1 MKFAILGG
9 GVAGSL
15 LNNVLTSDGHEL
27 TIFDQSHFQMR
38 SGFGFLLL
46 PNGVESLKQLGV
58 WNKVAPYSLAIPQV
72 NYYDQ
77 SGDLCNQLEFQN
89 VYSISRADFIQA
101 LDIPST
107 PVIPEN
113 IFWDDEYHSF
123 VSNGEIYKAS
133 QFDAVL
139 GSDGAHSQTRLMLN
153 PHADATPARTYE
165 VMGIVK
171 NQFLHQHLD
180 EQLHKY
186 AISNEGLALGLLPL
200 KNGDVIWYLQVDS
213 HKHGHPA
220 RNKTALLQ
228 FVKEKVGHCTN
239 PLVQSLLNS
248 EMETIYVWQGR
259 ILHETSTLAKDNVF
273 LFGDAAHLFL
283 PFTSQGT
290 NSAIEDVAY
299 FVSELRKGKSP
310 SEFSD
315 SYSSKRY
322 SGVQDYIQSG
332 IDMMN
337 AFCNDNFSK
346 TAAQVPISLPS

>member
-15 LNNVLTSDGHEL
+15 LNNVLTADGHKL

-58 WNKVAPYSLAIPQV
+58 WQKVEPFALAIPRV

-77 SGDLCNQLEFQN
+77 SGDLCNQLEFQS
-89 VYSISRADFIQA
+89 VYSISRADFIHA

-107 PVIPEN
+107 PVIAEN
-113 IFWDDEYHSF
+113 IFWDNEYHSF
-123 VSNGEIYKAS
+123 VSNGEIFKSA
-133 QFDAVL
+133 QFDGVL

-153 PHADATPARTYE
+153 PNADATAARTYE

-186 AISNEGLALGLLPL
+186 AISSEGLALGLLPL
-200 KNGDVIWYLQVDS
+200 INGDVIWYLQVDS
-213 HKHGHPA
+213 HRHGHPS
-220 RNKTALLQ
+220 RNKSALLQ
-228 FVKEKVGHCTN
+228 FVHEKVGNCTN

-299 FVSELRKGKSP
+299 FIGELRKGKTP
-310 SEFSD
+310 QEFSE
-315 SYSSKRY
+315 SYSTNRY
-322 SGVQDYIQSG
+322 HGVQDYVQSG

-337 AFCNDNFSK
+337 AFCNDNFTKS
-346 TAAQVPISLPS
+346 TTQVPISLPS